1 MNQIFSG
8 ATLLGAVLVCA
19 LVLFSIAFFMK
30 PKKAAAKL
38 NKKSKSKVNLNLST
52 SKPMP
57 QFNSKV
63 GAFGKAS
70 NEQLLKLKNQVITY
84 FPDFTALMR
93 ENHLVIE
100 RNAKKVALLTLDAN
114 AAIGR
119 RRLGE
124 VTVINFHKLP
134 SVEELRIELSAV

>member
-1 MNQIFSG
+1 MNQTFSG
-8 ATLLGAVLVCA
+8 AMLLGAVLLCA
-19 LVLFSIAFFMK
+19 LVLFGIALVIK
-30 PKKAAAKL
+30 PKTAGARSNKAAKNKMNL
-38 NKKSKSKVNLNLST
+38 NKAK
-52 SKPMP
+52 P
-57 QFNSKV
+57 QFNSKA

-70 NEQLLKLKNQVITY
+70 NEQLLKLKNQISKN

-93 ENHLVIE
+93 EHHLVLE

-114 AAIGR
+114 AALGR

-134 SVEELRIELSAV
+134 SVEELIIELSGV